1 MVSWIGTG
9 VTTLWLAG
17 PESFLWLAEAG
28 LRGEA
33 VVERE
38 PVPDNTGVL
47 KPDLLTVK
55 AIQNMWFRKMLIPK
69 LKKLVLNLIKH
80 CKLRLFLSTM

>member
-28 LRGEA
+28 LLGEA

-38 PVPDNTGVL
+38 PDITGVL

-55 AIQNMWFRKMLIPK
+55 AIQNMWFRKMLITQS
-69 LKKLVLNLIKH
+69 KKLVLNLIKH

>member
-9 VTTLWLAG
+9 VTALWLAG

-28 LRGEA
+28 LQGEA

-38 PVPDNTGVL
+38 PGATGVL
-47 KPDLLTVK
+47 NPDLLTVK
-55 AIQNMWFRKMLIPK
+55 AIKNMWFRKMWFPK
-69 LKKLVLNLIKH
+69 LKKWVLNFFKAL
-80 CKLRLFLSTM
+80 

>member
-28 LRGEA
+28 LLGEA

-38 PVPDNTGVL
+38 PDTTGVL

-55 AIQNMWFRKMLIPK
+55 AIQNMWFRKMLITQS
-69 LKKLVLNLIKH
+69 KKLVLNLIKH